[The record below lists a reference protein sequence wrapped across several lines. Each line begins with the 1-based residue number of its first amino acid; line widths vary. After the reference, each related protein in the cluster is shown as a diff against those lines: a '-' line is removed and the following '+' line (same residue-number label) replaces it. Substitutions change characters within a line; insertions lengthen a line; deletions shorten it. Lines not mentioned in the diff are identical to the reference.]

1 MAQGNIHAGR
11 PEGANAVDELSRI
24 VPDIERDTNSSEGL
38 KAKGE
43 RK

>member
-1 MAQGNIHAGR
+1 MARGNIHAGR

-24 VPDIERDTNSSEGL
+24 VPDIERDTSSEGL

-43 RK
+43 WK